1 MEPAP
6 TSRMEYFYL
15 APDAGEEDFPLSD
28 PVPDVLL
35 EVPESDFFD
44 SDALSLFSAGAELE
58 APSFLA

>member
-1 MEPAP
+1 
-6 TSRMEYFYL
+6 MEYFYL